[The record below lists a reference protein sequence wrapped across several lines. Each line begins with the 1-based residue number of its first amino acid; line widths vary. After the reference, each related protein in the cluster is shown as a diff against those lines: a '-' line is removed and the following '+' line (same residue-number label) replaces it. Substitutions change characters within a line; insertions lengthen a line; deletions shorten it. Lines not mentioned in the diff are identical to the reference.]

1 MNEQNKQQMIYLVSL
16 DVLRRLA
23 ERGVDRKILDRL
35 NKRNAEKT
43 NCAVIEIA

>member
-1 MNEQNKQQMIYLVSL
+1 MSDQNKNQMIYLVSL

-23 ERGVDRKILDRL
+23 ERGVDRNILDRL

-43 NCAVIEIA
+43 NCTMIEIT

>member
-1 MNEQNKQQMIYLVSL
+1 MDEEIKKVMIYLVAL

-23 ERGVDRKILDRL
+23 ERGVDRELLDRL
-35 NKRNAEKT
+35 NKRNAEKM

>member
-1 MNEQNKQQMIYLVSL
+1 MNEEIKKVMIYLVAL

-23 ERGVDRKILDRL
+23 EQGVDKELLDRL
-35 NKRNAEKT
+35 NKRNAEKM

>member
-1 MNEQNKQQMIYLVSL
+1 MKYMTSKQKALLERL

-23 ERGVDRKILDRL
+23 ERGVDRNILDRL

-43 NCAVIEIA
+43 NCAMIEIA

>member
-1 MNEQNKQQMIYLVSL
+1 MSEQNKNQMIYLVSL

-43 NCAVIEIA
+43 NCVMVEIA

>member
-1 MNEQNKQQMIYLVSL
+1 MQEEVRKQMIYLVSV

-23 ERGVDRKILDRL
+23 ERGIDRKILDRL
-35 NKRNAEKT
+35 NKRNAEKM